1 MGLLVRYFTSRPW
14 AANNFLYA
22 VVAAFTTV
30 EKGSK
35 AESSSMGNKAVIN
48 SGHKSLEWVVIT

>member
-1 MGLLVRYFTSRPW
+1 MGLLARYFTSRLW

-30 EKGSK
+30 EKGSE
-35 AESSSMGNKAVIN
+35 AESSLMGNKAVIILGTSLW
-48 SGHKSLEWVVIT
+48 SG

>member
-1 MGLLVRYFTSRPW
+1 MGLLARYFTSRLW

-30 EKGSK
+30 EKGSE
-35 AESSSMGNKAVIN
+35 AESSSMGNKAVIILGTSLW
-48 SGHKSLEWVVIT
+48 SG